1 MSALALLGAYG
12 TLFVGGYG
20 LLALLVRQKIQFSL
34 TEQIAFSWL
43 LGTGAVSLLLWI
55 FGLFVHGDAATRSR

>member
-20 LLALLVRQKIQFSL
+20 LLAVLIVAIWFVRPL
-34 TEQIAFSWL
+34 
-43 LGTGAVSLLLWI
+43 
-55 FGLFVHGDAATRSR
+55 SRG